1 MSAENIYQQYKNG
14 EIGIAKLFHMLYSA
28 KEADPKFKI
37 NTDIYQLIVNYI
49 NGFDSESVEWQL
61 LTGADDYS
69 MALFKTRSLPYFN
82 VDDPRWQEINVQ
94 VRYDKDKK
102 PMKIDKIVER
112 IDEIQATKE
121 PEAEEP
127 EAKEAE
133 KPEDGQPATKKSR
146 KPRAKKSNTS
156 EASEAKAKESK
167 PKKSKAEQQKEEGPK
182 EEGKELTIAELYD
195 ETRPINSSKKDDYG
209 VEKELADKPTNNGR
223 VVAIAN
229 PNTLPKLDVIIRNI
243 NMFYDFDIKTEALLF
258 ALKLA
263 YNYKTCH
270 IIYEPSFWDFMTRA
284 NVHNQIVRYVLQY
297 ANYILKHEEMIMMS
311 DVHIKNRIVTT
322 LDRACRLPNFYAN
335 SIELNPHLV
344 HITGRDNLS
353 RCVPFYLEGTRK
365 LCTMEEFQER
375 FDIATNGI
383 FKGIDLT
390 KYNACISGSI
400 LVPCVHKSP
409 LEKMFNSFKEY
420 LEYYYPG
427 YDSLVP
433 NAELQETFGYNLL
446 ADVDI
451 AIRTEAGQDY
461 EALANELIE
470 QIKTNVAN
478 IKINIVSNARKMKKF
493 QLAPD
498 NPDIECRLTRPM
510 EIFHIFNSTA
520 IKMVKRFHLPLVRM
534 YYDGKEVTML
544 RSCIAALLTGIC
556 DSYKWF
562 SSNKIAADVM
572 LKYAQRGI
580 SIILNENERIILQ
593 EYIRSNGRWKTLPV
607 DKWFGLCSTQHIFFH
622 PDKWQG
628 GLRYGL
634 KPLTCNVKFNPI
646 NSFGTNSKPN
656 FSMKI
661 GDTLVYDTTKIYPP
675 NPVMLG
681 NYCRSLYDKTGKAT
695 LDDMFGEFSIEDMT
709 QSHKQSMSVDASD
722 ATALSDATKSSDRP
736 RVPMVEEKK
745 YVKQEEVKNVS
756 RKKDPEDDGTTVER
770 IGKILEF
777 PQAPEINNEWS
788 DEETY
793 IKIED
798 SVEYDDA

>member
-14 EIGIAKLFHMLYSA
+14 EIGIAKLFHMLYAA

-49 NGFDSESVEWQL
+49 NGFDTESIEWQL
-61 LTGADDYS
+61 LTGTDDYS

-102 PMKIDKIVER
+102 PMNVDKIIER
-112 IDEIQATKE
+112 IN
-121 PEAEEP
+121 
-127 EAKEAE
+127 
-133 KPEDGQPATKKSR
+133 EDQIDNQKSKKGR
-146 KPRAKKSNTS
+146 
-156 EASEAKAKESK
+156 K
-167 PKKSKAEQQKEEGPK
+167 PKKDTDAHEEPKVKEPKVKEPKVKEPKDPNNAEEK
-182 EEGKELTIAELYD
+182 KELTIAELYD
-195 ETRPINSSKKDDYG
+195 ETRPINSNKKDDYG
-209 VEKELADKPTNNGR
+209 VEKDLADKPTNNGR
-223 VVAIAN
+223 AVAIAN
-229 PNTLPKLDVIIRNI
+229 PMTLPKLDIIIRNI
-243 NMFYDFDIKTEALLF
+243 NMFYDFDIKIEALLF

-270 IIYEPSFWDFMTRA
+270 IIYEPAFWDFISRTK
-284 NVHNQIVRYVLQY
+284 VHNQILRYILQY
-297 ANYILKHEEMIMMS
+297 SNYILKHEEMIMMS

-344 HITGRDNLS
+344 HITGRDGLS
-353 RCVPFYLEGTRK
+353 RCVPFYLEGVRK
-365 LCTMEEFQER
+365 LCTIEEFQER
-375 FDIATNGI
+375 FEIATNGI

-390 KYNACISGSI
+390 KYNACVSGSI

-409 LEKMFNSFKEY
+409 LEKLFNSFKEY

-427 YDSLVP
+427 YDSIVP

-451 AIRTEAGQDY
+451 AIRTDAGEDY
-461 EALANELIE
+461 ETLANALIE
-470 QIKTNVAN
+470 QIKLNAAN
-478 IKINIVSNARKMKKF
+478 IKVNVVSNHRKMKKF

-498 NPDIECRLTRPM
+498 NPSTICGLTRPM

-534 YYDGKEVTML
+534 YYDSKDVIML
-544 RSCIAALLTGIC
+544 RSCIASLLTGVC

-572 LKYAQRGI
+572 LKYAQRGV
-580 SIILNENERIILQ
+580 SIILNENERTILQ

-607 DKWFGLCSTQHIFFH
+607 DKWFGICTTQHIFFH
-622 PDKWQG
+622 PDRWQG

-634 KPLTCNVKFNPI
+634 KPLSCNVKFNPI
-646 NSFGTNSKPN
+646 NSFGTNAKPN
-656 FSMKI
+656 FNMKV

-695 LDDMFGEFSIEDMT
+695 LDDMFAEFSIEDMT
-709 QSHKQSMSVDASD
+709 QSHKQVSEAD
-722 ATALSDATKSSDRP
+722 ATSEVNATNEADATSLN
-736 RVPMVEEKK
+736 VEEKK
-745 YVKQEEVKNVS
+745 YIEREVKNIREV
-756 RKKDPEDDGTTVER
+756 KNEDDETTVER
-770 IGKILEF
+770 IGKRIEF
-777 PQAPEINNEWS
+777 PEAPEINNDWS
-788 DEETY
+788 DDESY

-798 SVEYDDA
+798 SVEYDD